1 MLTGSTL
8 VMIWRTVS
16 DLSSAER
23 FATELLEW
31 PKIGSDS
38 YSVLYD
44 AGNIMVGFWEQEKLL
59 NLTRTSRSTL
69 VATALSG
76 ERACGQ
82 LSLSRYVLVANPACE
97 LQFTTNLSRL
107 TTAFGWPAAVPA
119 SQPDRAFVDKDGNYF
134 SVSNSGSANNHV
146 TAYNLMVSDLDV
158 SVKFYSDVLG
168 LVTDSSRAFICG
180 KVAIGLR
187 EETAIGLVKS
197 LNRVQRLMGDW
208 AVFHV
213 TDIET
218 TAARLENRGVSFP
231 HGIEDSRFG
240 RVAYF
245 NDPDG
250 HSLNLW
256 EPPSEPAEINYF
268 PVLTRL
274 INSRK
279 RSKL

>member
-1 MLTGSTL
+1 MGVLTSSTL

-31 PKIGSDS
+31 RKIGSDS

-59 NLTRTSRSTL
+59 NLTRASRSTL
-69 VATALSG
+69 VATSLAG

-82 LSLSRYVLVANPACE
+82 LSLSRYMLIANPACE
-97 LQFTTNLSRL
+97 LQL
-107 TTAFGWPAAVPA
+107 THTDLPSLITAFGWRPAAAAEPP
-119 SQPDRAFVDKDGNYF
+119 QTFVDHDGNYF
-134 SVSNSGSANNHV
+134 SVSTAGDQNHL
-146 TAYNLMVSDLDV
+146 TALNLMVSDLRGSDN
-158 SVKFYSDVLG
+158 FYGDVLG
-168 LVTDSSRAFICG
+168 LQAVGQSFVCG
-180 KVAIGLR
+180 RITIRLR
-187 EETAIGLVKS
+187 QETAIGLVKS
-197 LNRVQRLMGDW
+197 LNQVQRLMGDW

-213 TDIET
+213 ADIET
-218 TAARLENRGVSFP
+218 IAARLENRGVRFP
-231 HGIEDSRFG
+231 NGIEDSRFG

-250 HSLNLW
+250 HPFNLW
-256 EPPSEPAEINYF
+256 EPPAEPAEINYF

-274 INSRK
+274 TNSGK
-279 RSKL
+279 PL